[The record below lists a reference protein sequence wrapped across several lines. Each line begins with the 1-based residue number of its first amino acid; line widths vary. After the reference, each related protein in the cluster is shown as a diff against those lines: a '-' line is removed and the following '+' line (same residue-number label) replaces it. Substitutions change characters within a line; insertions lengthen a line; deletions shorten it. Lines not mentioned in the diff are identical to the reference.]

1 MRVTTKTMTDTM
13 TRYLIMHNKQLYKVQ
28 EQIASQKK
36 INRPSDDPS
45 GMRRILGYRNRIAT
59 IDQYLNNIARAKSR
73 LEISEL
79 TLDMVDD
86 SLGVVREIAWTQ
98 AKGTTDSRN
107 LAAQQVRDLSDQLRG
122 LANTTFGN
130 NYMFSG
136 HQTDTPPYD
145 HIVEI
150 SAATPGTLD
159 FGLAADAANVTITIL
174 DKDGNVVRTIAPADV
189 GPGSDGI
196 NSVVWDGL
204 DDGGA
209 PIADGHY
216 RFTVEALDAANNS
229 VPDYPLYNG
238 DDGELKIILGEG
250 TQLAFDADGRNIF
263 SPLNPDGSPAGINV
277 FEVLADLVN
286 ALENDDGAAIDAQIR
301 LLDIARVQINEIR
314 GANAPKMYQLEN
326 TEEFWANYKPKL
338 QQLLSDTE
346 NVDLNEAAMKLQ
358 TIELAYQTTIATAA
372 RIIQPGL
379 IDFLK

>member
-13 TRYLIMHNKQLYKVQ
+13 TRYLTMHNKQLYKVQ

-59 IDQYLNNIARAKSR
+59 IDQYLDNIARAKSR

-107 LAAQQVRDLSDQLRG
+107 FVAQQVRDLSDQLRG

-159 FGLAADAANVTITIL
+159 FGLATDAANVTIRIQ

-277 FEVLADLVN
+277 FEVLADLVH
-286 ALENDDGAAIDAQIR
+286 ALENDDGSAIDAQIR

>member
-13 TRYLIMHNKQLYKVQ
+13 TRYLTMHNKQLYKVQ

-159 FGLAADAANVTITIL
+159 FGLATDAANVTIRIQ

>member
-13 TRYLIMHNKQLYKVQ
+13 TRYLTMHSKQLYKVQ

-59 IDQYLNNIARAKSR
+59 IDQYLDNIARAKSR

>member
-159 FGLAADAANVTITIL
+159 FGLAADAANVTIRIQ

-277 FEVLADLVN
+277 FEVLADLVY

>member
-13 TRYLIMHNKQLYKVQ
+13 TRYLTMHNKQLYKVQ

-59 IDQYLNNIARAKSR
+59 IDQYLDNIARAKSR

-159 FGLAADAANVTITIL
+159 FGLAADAANVTIRIQ

>member
-13 TRYLIMHNKQLYKVQ
+13 TRYLTMHSKQLYKVQ

-59 IDQYLNNIARAKSR
+59 IDQYLDNIARAKSR

-159 FGLAADAANVTITIL
+159 FGLATDAANVTIRIQ

-277 FEVLADLVN
+277 FEVLADLVY
-286 ALENDDGAAIDAQIR
+286 ALENDDGAAIDAQTR

>member
-159 FGLAADAANVTITIL
+159 FGLATDAANVTIRIQ

>member
-13 TRYLIMHNKQLYKVQ
+13 TRYLTMHNKQLYKVQ

-59 IDQYLNNIARAKSR
+59 IDQYLDNIARAKSR

-159 FGLAADAANVTITIL
+159 FGLATDAANVTIRIQ

>member
-13 TRYLIMHNKQLYKVQ
+13 TRYLTMHSKQLYKVQ

-159 FGLAADAANVTITIL
+159 FGLATDAANVTIRIQ

-216 RFTVEALDAANNS
+216 RFTVEALNAANNS